1 MDIHKHSPSTTFIAS
16 VLMVLVLI
24 GQISPAGATQSRPEQ
39 TSVQYLGDITNQLKL
54 QQIQLTGKGTQG
66 LAIDQDTGLV
76 YTAAFSGINN
86 KCLAGDTN
94 SSASESFLNIVDP
107 ARSKEIVAVPTDRA
121 PIWPTVDA
129 RRDVVYVAASSG
141 SVAIH
146 NRGTGEKTGSINVG
160 GLPHQSAF
168 LGNVMVVSNTYDQ
181 SQTYYSVI
189 NLDSR
194 TVTANPK
201 GPRLPHPIAI
211 DEEAKLAYMMGVEA
225 AEVTTIDM
233 DTGQPKETFK
243 LEGGG
248 GQMTFSKKLQKFVTD
263 SSEPGTS
270 AAVFDFVTR
279 KPLGTLG
286 FQGANSPGSG
296 LAIDDESGLLF
307 VVISDLNAV
316 GVASLKTL
324 KPLGFFKVGGCPY
337 GVRIDGQRKK
347 GYVTNSGDRMLTV
360 FNLKELSSVVLP
372 TTTINRAPKKQNCS
386 KKKTKLPKK
395 SKVCQ
400 KRK

>member
-1 MDIHKHSPSTTFIAS
+1 MDIRKHSQGIAFIYS
-16 VLMVLVLI
+16 MLMMLVLI
-24 GQISPAGATQSRPEQ
+24 GQISPAGAAQSQPEQ
-39 TSVQYLGDITNQLKL
+39 TSVQYLGDITSRLKL

-94 SSASESFLNIVDP
+94 SSASQSFLNIVDP
-107 ARSKEIVAVPTDRA
+107 VQTKEIAAVTTERA
-121 PIWPTVDA
+121 PIWPTVDVQ
-129 RRDVVYVAASSG
+129 RDVVYVAASSG

-146 NRGTGEKTGSINVG
+146 KRTTGEKIDTINVG

-168 LGNVMVVSNTYDQ
+168 LGSIMVVSNTYDQ
-181 SQTYYSVI
+181 SQTYYSAI

-194 TVTANPK
+194 TVIANPK
-201 GPRLPHPIAI
+201 SPRLPHPIAI
-211 DEEAKLAYMMGVEA
+211 DEDEKLAYMMGVEA
-225 AEVTTIDM
+225 AEVMVIDM
-233 DTGQPKETFK
+233 VTGQPKETFK

-263 SSEPGTS
+263 SSAPGTS
-270 AAVFDFVTR
+270 AAVFDFLTR
-279 KPLGTLG
+279 KPLGTLE
-286 FQGANSPGSG
+286 FVGAHSPGSG
-296 LAIDDESGLLF
+296 LAINDESGLLF
-307 VVISDLNAV
+307 VVISDLNSV

-337 GVRIDGQRKK
+337 GVRIDGKRNK
-347 GYVTNSGDRMLTV
+347 GYVTNSGDGTLTV
-360 FNLKELSSVVLP
+360 FDLKELSSVVLQATATN
-372 TTTINRAPKKQNCS
+372 TTPKKQNCS
-386 KKKTKLPKK
+386 KKNVKLPKK